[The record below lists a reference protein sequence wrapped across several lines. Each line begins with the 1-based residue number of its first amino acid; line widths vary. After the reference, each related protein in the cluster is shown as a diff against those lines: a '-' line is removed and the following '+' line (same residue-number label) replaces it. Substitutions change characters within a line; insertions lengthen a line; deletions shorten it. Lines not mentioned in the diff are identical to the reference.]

1 MSFGSLL
8 NNHLRTPFYGF
19 EDLLNTKFESEV
31 YMEGLA
37 NEGLMGAVCEIAIE
51 FEGVIRDFQGSSL
64 ASSILGLSWSVQLTR
79 QSCMLY
85 GEVLKNW
92 SLHPQGGYLEG
103 DSKVVTRWIEEELLL
118 RGLWMRVE
126 VH

>member
-37 NEGLMGAVCEIAIE
+37 NEGMMGAVCEIAIE

-64 ASSILGLSWSVQLTR
+64 ASYPGPLLECSAN
-79 QSCMLY
+79 
-85 GEVLKNW
+85 EAK
-92 SLHPQGGYLEG
+92 LHALWRGVKELESSSSRRLFG
-103 DSKVVTRWIEEELLL
+103 R
-118 RGLWMRVE
+118 
-126 VH
+126 